1 MHAHTKT
8 KTNKNMEQNI
18 DDENGM
24 YTDNCSKRIRI
35 MVFNA
40 TLNDISVIVAVI
52 KFKK

>member
-24 YTDNCSKRIRI
+24 YTDNCSKRISI

-40 TLNDISVIVAVI
+40 TFNNISVIVAFI

>member
-24 YTDNCSKRIRI
+24 YTK
-35 MVFNA
+35 
-40 TLNDISVIVAVI
+40 TIVEKGLGLWCLMPLSTI
-52 KFKK
+52 FQLS